1 MKINVNGKS
10 RVVRQ
15 RSLPDL
21 LEELG
26 YAGAVVATAVN
37 HEFVPVTARAHRV
50 LDEGDRLEVVA
61 PMQGG

>member
-1 MKINVNGKS
+1 MKINVNGKPRMVS
-10 RVVRQ
+10 G
-15 RSLPDL
+15 RSLPEL

-37 HEFVPVTARAHRV
+37 HEFVPAAARAGRV
-50 LDEGDRLEVVA
+50 LEEGDRLEVVA